1 MSGVGVLCTAL
12 GLLLTSASIFETWM
26 AVLYPRAVTGPI
38 TALTYRVYHHIS
50 QRVLGPK
57 SKLLLFSG
65 PVLIVTQATVWATLL
80 LLGVSLIVWP
90 QLRAGIVSSN
100 ASGTE
105 TSFVTAVYYAGF
117 SVTTLGVGDFVP
129 TTAFAQ
135 MVTIT
140 AAAIGFSFFTLVLAY
155 IISVYSALGRRN
167 QFASEIDY
175 RTGRTG
181 DTLAYLRLHLASDD
195 RALLNQDLCDLAS
208 KLADLLESHH
218 FYPAL
223 HYFRF
228 SEPRY
233 AMSRMLR
240 FCLETASL
248 LQALG
253 EVQPGQSA
261 ANFEAIQRLWHASL
275 QLLEDAKEHFV
286 ICRVSRDDVDL
297 SLATRFSDQVRS
309 MVSDQSMV
317 DADTFASAYSSS
329 CHKWSNDLASLE
341 QCTMTSKNC
350 HHDSD

>member
-1 MSGVGVLCTAL
+1 
-12 GLLLTSASIFETWM
+12 M

-38 TALTYRVYHHIS
+38 TALTYRIYHYIS
-50 QRVLGPK
+50 QRILGPK

-80 LLGVSLIVWP
+80 LLGISLIVWP
-90 QLRAGIVSSN
+90 QLGGGIVSSN

-105 TSFVTAVYYAGF
+105 TGFASAVYYAGF
-117 SVTTLGVGDFVP
+117 SITTLGVGDFVP
-129 TTAFAQ
+129 KTAFAQ
-135 MVTIT
+135 IVTIT

-167 QFASEIDY
+167 QFASEIDF

-181 DTLAYLRLHLASDD
+181 DTLAYLRLHLSSDD

-248 LQALG
+248 LRATNDLR
-253 EVQPGQSA
+253 PDQSSVHP
-261 ANFEAIQRLWHASL
+261 EATERLWHASL
-275 QLLEDAKEHFV
+275 QMLEDAKKHFV
-286 ICRVSRDDVDL
+286 ICRVSRDEVDL
-297 SLATRFSDQVRS
+297 SLARRFSDQVHS
-309 MVSDQSMV
+309 IASEQSTFDP
-317 DADTFASAYSSS
+317 DAFDSAYSSS
-329 CHKWSNDLASLE
+329 CHKWYNDLASLE
-341 QCTMTSKNC
+341 QCTMTAQHCC
-350 HHDSD
+350 HESD

>member
-1 MSGVGVLCTAL
+1 MCTIV
-12 GLLLTSASIFETWM
+12 GLLLTSTSIFETWM
-26 AVLYPRAVTGPI
+26 AVLYPRAVSGPI
-38 TALTYRVYHHIS
+38 TALTYRIYHHIS
-50 QRVLGPK
+50 RRILGPK
-57 SKLLLFSG
+57 SRLLLLSG

-80 LLGVSLIVWP
+80 LLGVTLIVWP
-90 QLRAGIVSSN
+90 QLGVGIVGSN
-100 ASGTE
+100 ASPTE
-105 TSFVTAVYYAGF
+105 TGFVTAIYYAGF
-117 SVTTLGVGDFVP
+117 SVTTLGVGDLVP
-129 TTAFAQ
+129 KTAFAR

-140 AAAIGFSFFTLVLAY
+140 SAAIGFSFFTLVLAY

-181 DTLAYLRLHLASDD
+181 DTLAYLQLHLASDD

-248 LQALG
+248 LRAIS
-253 EVQPGQSA
+253 EVQ
-261 ANFEAIQRLWHASL
+261 ANRSPVNSEATERLWHASL
-275 QLLEDAKEHFV
+275 QMLEDAKKHFV
-286 ICRVSRDDVDL
+286 ICRVSRDEVDL
-297 SLATRFSDQVRS
+297 SLARRFSDQVRS
-309 MVSDQSMV
+309 IVSYQSTL
-317 DADTFASAYSSS
+317 DPDTFASAYSSS

-341 QCTMTSKNC
+341 QCTMTSPHC
-350 HHDSD
+350 HHNSD